1 MRIHLAFKGTVIY
14 VFAILL
20 SVGKTMA
27 QDPQFSQYYANP
39 IYTNPAFA
47 GGSNVGR
54 AVINYRSQWPGIAGT
69 FRTFSAS
76 YDEHFDKLN
85 GGIGFIA
92 TADEAGVGTLR
103 TLSFSGVYSYQII
116 LSRYLTLRASVQAGF
131 FQKTIDFSKL
141 TFYDQLVRQRG
152 FVNPTQEQPITEPV
166 FGENIAAGM
175 VLYSSKFYAGFA
187 VHNLTEP
194 KQGFYDQSAS
204 AIPRR
209 YTAHAG
215 LIIPVVE
222 SRDAKKSSNL
232 YPSVLYMQ
240 QREFNQVNIGMY
252 YNQGPF
258 VIGGYFRQNN
268 MNSDAFIAIAGI
280 RTPKVKVGFS
290 YDATVSRIRYGARQS
305 YEVSLSFELR
315 KRAPKKKVRNIVCPQ
330 F

>member
-69 FRTFSAS
+69 IRTFSAS
-76 YDEHFDKLN
+76 YDEHYDKLN
-85 GGIGFIA
+85 GGLGFIA
-92 TADEAGVGTLR
+92 TGDEAGVGTLR
-103 TLSFSGVYSYQII
+103 TFSFSAVYSYQII
-116 LSRYLTLRASVQAGF
+116 LSRYLTLRTSVQAGF

-141 TFYDQLVRQRG
+141 NFFDEIVRQRG
-152 FVNPTQEQPITEPV
+152 FLNATQEKPITDAV
-166 FGENIAAGM
+166 FKESIAAGM
-175 VLYSSKFYAGFA
+175 VLYSSKFYGGFA
-187 VHNLTEP
+187 VHNITQP
-194 KQGFYDQSAS
+194 MQGFYEQQAS
-204 AIPRR
+204 SLPRR
-209 YTAHAG
+209 YTAHFG
-215 LIIPVVE
+215 LVVPLVD

-240 QREFNQVNIGMY
+240 QREFNQLNIGMY

-268 MNSDAFIAIAGI
+268 NNADAFIAIAGI

-290 YDATVSRIRYGARQS
+290 YDATVSKIRYGARQS